1 MTSCPS
7 CNAPMA
13 VDQRYCLNCG
23 ARGGEARLPFLEIL
37 RADAGTEIVPY
48 GQPLPPG
55 LRAAAP
61 ASSLPVLVGPP
72 TAQERLQ
79 ANSGLIAGVG
89 VLLLAMLIGV
99 LIGSGF
105 NRDNAQAVAAPPQQQ
120 PIIIGGG
127 APAVAAATGP
137 TGVTGPDPAATADA
151 ATTQAAAS
159 TPPPKAKSSTSSTS
173 SAATPAKAAP
183 KATNTAVKKLD
194 KLTGKA
200 AQKAADKLPKTFAT
214 GGKAPK
220 KDAKPAAGGGS
231 FSEIG

>member
-1 MTSCPS
+1 MVSCEN

-13 VDQRYCLNCG
+13 PDQRYCLNCG
-23 ARGGEARLPFLEIL
+23 SRGREARLPFLDIL
-37 RADAGTEIVPY
+37 RADQQTQVVPY
-48 GQPLPPG
+48 GQPLPARSAVGVPVG
-55 LRAAAP
+55 LAP
-61 ASSLPVLVGPP
+61 VPVSRT

-105 NRDNAQAVAAPPQQQ
+105 GRHDPQAAAAPQVISVGGGVPVAAT
-120 PIIIGGG
+120 
-127 APAVAAATGP
+127 AATGA
-137 TGVTGPDPAATADA
+137 TGVAATAATGAGAAADASSSTDA
-151 ATTQAAAS
+151 AKKAKKAKKTSAS
-159 TPPPKAKSSTSSTS
+159 TASSKA
-173 SAATPAKAAP
+173 PAKA
-183 KATNTAVKKLD
+183 TNSAVQNLD

-200 AQKAADKLPKTFAT
+200 AQKAADKLGKTIAT

-231 FSEIG
+231 FDTIG